1 MVQFTEKRWRQ
12 TQRSTIIKIKQFDD
26 ISPMLADTPKI
37 EKPCDFIIKNDLKLP
52 QDHSLRKKGITS
64 NKHAVIASRCIGQ

>member
-1 MVQFTEKRWRQ
+1 
-12 TQRSTIIKIKQFDD
+12 
-26 ISPMLADTPKI
+26 MLADTPKI

-64 NKHAVIASRCIGQ
+64 RQTNMWLSLRVALASK